1 MTIDTFLFD
10 LDGTL
15 VDSVLDL
22 ATGINLLRNELG
34 LPPLSVTQVRAC
46 VGDGATQ
53 LVTRALS
60 EVSFRE
66 ENLQRFLILY
76 GEHLLDQT
84 TIYPGILDFL
94 NGHQHHRLGVVT
106 NKPYAYTLPLLD
118 GLGLTPYFEV
128 VVGGDSCREKKP
140 HPAPVQHAL
149 RQLGRPASS
158 TVMIG
163 DHHTD
168 LQAGAAAGART
179 CFCAWG
185 IGNHGDSPYDDL
197 AATPQALLRLYPG
210 APR

>member
-22 ATGINLLRNELG
+22 ATGVNLLRGELG
-34 LPPLSVTQVRAC
+34 LPPQPVEQVRAC

-53 LVTRALS
+53 LVKRAIP
-60 EVSFRE
+60 EVPFNETLLR
-66 ENLQRFLILY
+66 RFLTRY

-84 TIYPGILDFL
+84 RVYPGIFDFL
-94 NGHQHHRLGVVT
+94 DGHRHHRMGVVT
-106 NKPYAYTLPLLD
+106 NKPHGYTLPLLD
-118 GLGLTPYFEV
+118 GLGLTPYFAV

-140 HPAPVQHAL
+140 HPAPVRYAL
-149 RQLGRPASS
+149 QQLGSS
-158 TVMIG
+158 PHAAVLIG

-168 LQAGAAAGART
+168 LISGAAAGVRT

-185 IGNHGDSPYDDL
+185 IGQHGDAPYDDF
-197 AATPQALLRLYPG
+197 AATPPDLLRLYPG
-210 APR
+210 AAP

>member
-22 ATGINLLRNELG
+22 ATGINLLRDELG
-34 LPPLSVTQVRAC
+34 LAALPVAQVRVC

-53 LVTRALS
+53 LVKRALP
-60 EVSFRE
+60 EIPFTDLL
-66 ENLQRFLILY
+66 LQRFLTLY

-84 TIYPGILDFL
+84 SVYPGILEFL
-94 NGHQHHRLGVVT
+94 DNHRRHALGIVT

-118 GLGLTPYFEV
+118 GLGLAPYFEV
-128 VVGGDSCREKKP
+128 VVGGDSCRDKKP
-140 HPAPVQHAL
+140 HPAPVRHAL
-149 RQLGRPASS
+149 KQLGRPAA
-158 TVMIG
+158 TAVMIG

-168 LQAGAAAGART
+168 LLSGAAAGTRT

-185 IGNHGDSPYDDL
+185 IGQQGDAPCDDL
-197 AATPQALLRLYPG
+197 AIAPGDLLRLYPG

>member
-22 ATGINLLRNELG
+22 ATGINLLRDELG
-34 LPPLSVTQVRAC
+34 LPPLSLTQVRAC
-46 VGDGATQ
+46 VGDGAPQ
-53 LVTRALS
+53 LVMRALS
-60 EVSFRE
+60 EVPFCE

-94 NGHQHHRLGVVT
+94 NGHRHHRLGIVT
-106 NKPYAYTLPLLD
+106 NKPHAYTLPLLD
-118 GLGLTPYFEV
+118 GLRLTPYFEV
-128 VVGGDSCREKKP
+128 VVGGDSCSEKKP

-149 RQLGRPASS
+149 QQLGRSAYS

-168 LQAGAAAGART
+168 LQAGAAAGVRT

-185 IGNHGDSPYDDL
+185 IGNHGDFPYDDL
-197 AATPQALLRLYPG
+197 AATPHDLFRLYPG